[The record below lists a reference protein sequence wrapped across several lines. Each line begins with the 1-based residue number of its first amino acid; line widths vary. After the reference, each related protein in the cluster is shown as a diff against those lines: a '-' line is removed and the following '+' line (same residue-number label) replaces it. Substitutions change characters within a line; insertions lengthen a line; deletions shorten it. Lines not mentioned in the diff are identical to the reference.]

1 MMLGSMESSKRGFS
15 TGRSSPG
22 DLHLASFSLPPGNKS
37 PSCSTC
43 HNFKVNRLEARGL
56 RMPLTAV
63 KMAKAKSWNCESREI
78 LSTKTQKIRW
88 FFKDDHLIVV
98 LRFIFT
104 YTFFCVYVWKH
115 FLGMA
120 NFLWRKKP
128 GTCGL
133 KLCLKGWDGVA
144 MHVWMTHYISTKAVC
159 TFFSAQKSLKTQITR
174 NYCIHSCSLWSRMW
188 EILRILHTCTK
199 KGF

>member
-1 MMLGSMESSKRGFS
+1 MAGIWKTPVFLYTEK
-15 TGRSSPG
+15 
-22 DLHLASFSLPPGNKS
+22 DLENG

-43 HNFKVNRLEARGL
+43 HNFKVNRLDARGL

-78 LSTKTQKIRW
+78 CPPNPKKLTSVCK
-88 FFKDDHLIVV
+88 DHLIVV
-98 LRFIFT
+98 LRFIYT
-104 YTFFCVYVWKH
+104 YTFFSVYVWKH
-115 FLGMA
+115 PFFGWQISSEEK
-120 NFLWRKKP
+120 NP

-144 MHVWMTHYISTKAVC
+144 MHAWMTRYISTKTIC
-159 TFFSAQKSLKTQITR
+159 TFFFSAKITQNSNYSKLLYTFLQSLIP
-174 NYCIHSCSLWSRMW
+174 NVGN
-188 EILRILHTCTK
+188 LRILHTCTK